1 MLPSNSPAPPIPAYI
16 FRGHHVAIHA
26 LHFFQNN
33 RFFASGDSD
42 GWIVVWRLTTRRPA
56 AAWKAHEGG
65 IMGIKDWDGTRLLS
79 HGRDHKLRVWQLR
92 PSDFEGLSVKLPLDG
107 TTAEDVKQ
115 PWLLYTMPINALNFC
130 AFATCTDPD
139 ASVSKESELASL
151 LIAAPNGLDSGG
163 VDVFRLPSENRVS
176 KVQSDKNVN
185 TGMVMSLR
193 IFNAQSTG
201 RLTLVIGYE
210 GGQVMVFER
219 RKQDSTLVWGWDQV
233 LVGQPHKQP
242 VLSLDVTPDHT
253 AFITSSAD
261 ATVTKYALSKAE
273 AKQAEPEKTFN
284 TKHAGQQD
292 LKIRLDGQLFVTAGW
307 DKNIRVW
314 LCSHGIK
321 KVVTPS
327 PSQKFYLQP
336 HVNAPKQVK

>member
-1 MLPSNSPAPPIPAYI
+1 M
-16 FRGHHVAIHA
+16 
-26 LHFFQNN
+26 
-33 RFFASGDSD
+33 
-42 GWIVVWRLTTRRPA
+42 
-56 AAWKAHEGG
+56 
-65 IMGIKDWDGTRLLS
+65 
-79 HGRDHKLRVWQLR
+79 
-92 PSDFEGLSVKLPLDG
+92 PLDG

-307 DKNIRVW
+307 DKNIRVYSAKSLNELAVLAWHQEGCYAVAFAEILPAATRECAEAGEVVEASAMTRMKQERDTKVHNTHW
-314 LCSHGIK
+314 LVAGSKDGKI
-321 KVVTPS
+321 S
-327 PSQKFYLQP
+327 LWDIY
-336 HVNAPKQVK
+336 